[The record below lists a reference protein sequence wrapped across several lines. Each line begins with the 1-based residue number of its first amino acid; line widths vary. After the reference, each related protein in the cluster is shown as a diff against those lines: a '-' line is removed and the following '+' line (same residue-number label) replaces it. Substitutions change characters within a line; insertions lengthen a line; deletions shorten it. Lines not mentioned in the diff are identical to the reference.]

1 MLKLIEFIVRFK
13 EYIILC
19 SFMVICFA
27 MMSFGNAAQLRGF
40 RTVVGGGLGIVHR
53 LFAFVPNPYALSIE
67 NSTLREINYSLS
79 REVIRSRKVLL
90 ENERLRGMMNIKEK
104 IQIPMVFAEI
114 IGHRLSEMNTY
125 LTINVGTKNGIQEAM
140 PVITERGVVGYVF
153 STSDHYAI
161 VKTIMNRDIK
171 IAVKIERT
179 RLNGLLVWEGGNK
192 MLLTKVVKSEDVQV
206 GDILVTSGYST
217 LFPADF
223 HIGRVIEVQNED
235 NSVFKRII
243 VEPTVNFG
251 TAEEV
256 YVLQMTVNEERHKI
270 EEALEKRLEKRK

>member
-19 SFMVICFA
+19 AFMVICFA
-27 MMSFGNAAQLRGF
+27 LMSFGSSAQLRGF
-40 RTVVGGGLGIVHR
+40 RTVVVGGIGVIHR
-53 LFAFVPNPYALSIE
+53 AFAWIPSPFALATE
-67 NSTLREINYSLS
+67 NNTLREINYSLS
-79 REVIRSRKVLL
+79 REVIRSRKVVL
-90 ENERLRGMMNIKEK
+90 ENDRLRGMMNIKDK
-104 IQIPMVFAEI
+104 IPFPMVFAEI
-114 IGHRLSEMNTY
+114 VGHRLSEMNSY
-125 LTINVGTKNGIQEAM
+125 ITINVGSNNDVRESM
-140 PVITERGVVGYVF
+140 PVITERGVVGYIF
-153 STSDHYAI
+153 STSDNYAI
-161 VKTIMNRDIK
+161 VKTIMNRDAK

-179 RLNGLLVWEGGNK
+179 RLNGLLVWEGGNRL
-192 MLLTKVVKSEDVQV
+192 LLTKVVKSEDVQV

-223 HIGRVIEVQNED
+223 HIGRITEVLNEE

-256 YVLQMTVNEERHKI
+256 FVLQVPVNQERQKI